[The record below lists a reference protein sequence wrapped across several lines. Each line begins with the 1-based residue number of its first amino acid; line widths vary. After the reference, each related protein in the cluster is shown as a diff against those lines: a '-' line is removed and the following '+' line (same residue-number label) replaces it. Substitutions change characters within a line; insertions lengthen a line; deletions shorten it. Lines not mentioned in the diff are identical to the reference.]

1 MGHSSEGAGSKVLCG
16 GWTRDGSPD
25 PGARAS
31 LAALAGGDPVSPGVG
46 AAGRELGWHDALP
59 LAWEGSSSSWAWE
72 PGFTSHSSCP
82 AGWSLH
88 LLGEI
93 T

>member
-1 MGHSSEGAGSKVLCG
+1 MGHGSEGAGSKVLCG

-25 PGARAS
+25 PGAWAS
-31 LAALAGGDPVSPGVG
+31 LAASAGGDPVSPGVG
-46 AAGRELGWHDALP
+46 GAGPESGWCDALP
-59 LAWEGSSSSWAWE
+59 LTWEDSSSSWAWE

-82 AGWSLH
+82 TGWSLH